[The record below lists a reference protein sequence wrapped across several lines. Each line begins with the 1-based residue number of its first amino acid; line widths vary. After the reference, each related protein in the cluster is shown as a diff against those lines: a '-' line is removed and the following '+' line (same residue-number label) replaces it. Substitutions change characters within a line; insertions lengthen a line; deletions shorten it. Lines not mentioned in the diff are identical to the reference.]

1 MSKNKLR
8 YIFHEF
14 YSLLTNKRFILN
26 IIGIIAFLAFV
37 LIGVFAWLRSYTN
50 HGQKLE
56 LPSYVDQDIRSAMDD
71 ASSRSFNIIVNDSV
85 HIVGKEGGI
94 VQIQNPIGGSLVK
107 ENRKIYVTI
116 TKFQPDQ
123 IKLEDMRFFGE
134 DFDQIT
140 AQLKTRSIR
149 TEIKSNKF
157 DPLTQNSVLEVWYRG
172 KKIIDRKRDSQGLM
186 VDKGDT
192 LEFVISSSQGGSSE
206 VPSLVG
212 TKVSIAD
219 FMLKP
224 KGLKIAVEY
233 STDQEPLPKNQEG
246 DAVIVD
252 QYPAEGTILPRGST
266 ITLKVKKPL

>member
-1 MSKNKLR
+1 MSENKLR

-14 YSLLTNKRFILN
+14 YSLLTNRRFILN
-26 IIGIIAFLAFV
+26 ILGIIAFLAIV
-37 LIGVFAWLRSYTN
+37 LLAVFAWLRAYTN

-56 LPSYVDQDIRSAMDD
+56 LPSYVDQDVRSAMED
-71 ASSRSFNIIVNDSV
+71 AEARSFNIIVNDSV

-94 VQIQNPIGGSLVK
+94 VQIQNPPGGSLVK

-123 IKLEDMRFFGE
+123 IKLDDMRFFGE

-149 TEIKSNKF
+149 AEVKSTTF
-157 DPLTQNSVLEVWYRG
+157 DPLTQNSVLEVWYQG
-172 KKIIDRKRDSQGLM
+172 KKIIDRRQDSKGLT

-192 LEFVISSSQGGSSE
+192 LEFVISSNQGGSSE

-212 TKVSIAD
+212 TKVSHAD
-219 FMLKP
+219 FILRP
-224 KGLKIAVEY
+224 KGLNIAIEY
-233 STDQEPLPKNQEG
+233 SDNEPLPKNLEG

-252 QYPAEGTILPRGST
+252 QYPSEGTTLPRGST